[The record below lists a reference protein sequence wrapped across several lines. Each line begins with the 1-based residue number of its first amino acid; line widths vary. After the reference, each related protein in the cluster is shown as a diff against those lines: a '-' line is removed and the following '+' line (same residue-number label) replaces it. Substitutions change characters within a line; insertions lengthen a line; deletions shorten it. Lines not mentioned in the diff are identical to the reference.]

1 MNRILLTRINKRLNR
16 SWMRCISIFVMSI
29 SISSSLFGE
38 VKRPNIVLVMADD
51 QGWGQVGYNGHP
63 LLKTPNL
70 DVMSESGIRF
80 NRFYAAGPVCSPTR
94 ASVLTGR
101 THNRTGVPTHGKRLC
116 LQEKT
121 LPHALN
127 KAGYTTALF
136 GKWHLNGV
144 RGAGIPI
151 LSDDKN
157 HPGHYGFDVWLGV
170 TNYFDMDP
178 LMSRNGKFEYFKG
191 DSSEVIVA
199 ESLKFMKKQKGSP
212 FFAVIWYGSPHSPFH
227 ARDEDRKGFPS
238 GKHGDQLGEIVA
250 IDRSIGTL
258 RQGLRDLGIEKD
270 TLIWYTSDNGGLST
284 DPNACGYLR
293 GHKGS
298 VFEGGIRVPGIVEW
312 PGRIKPMITDL
323 PASTMDIMPTI
334 VDLLDLPE
342 DSMMSVRDG
351 ESILALFNGDIPK
364 RNYPIP
370 FVFLKNAA
378 LIDGNYKLLSTS
390 KTKNDSWQLYDLS
403 NDPGE
408 TKDISEKFPECF
420 EKMKAEAKAL
430 LHSVE
435 ASALG
440 KDYPEGKVLQPQ
452 RSAFWRDMEEYKPH
466 FETFARLK
474 PGFVVSNKKIKEK
487 KNNVNK

>member
-1 MNRILLTRINKRLNR
+1 MWTGSMQTLISKTSVIPAGLILFLCTSAALQAEE
-16 SWMRCISIFVMSI
+16 M
-29 SISSSLFGE
+29 
-38 VKRPNIVLVMADD
+38 PNIVLVMADD

-70 DVMSESGIRF
+70 DAMAAAGIRF
-80 NRFYAAGPVCSPTR
+80 DRFYAAGPVCSPTR

-121 LPHALN
+121 LPQALK
-127 KAGYTTALF
+127 KAGYTTAHF

-144 RGAGIPI
+144 RGNGIPI
-151 LSDDKN
+151 LGDDLN
-157 HPGHYGFDVWLGV
+157 HPGHYGFDVWLSV

-178 LMSRNGKFEYFKG
+178 LMSRKGKFEYFEG

-199 ESLKFMKKQKGSP
+199 EALKFMKKQKDSP
-212 FFAVIWYGSPHSPFH
+212 FFAVIWYGSPHAPFH
-227 ARDEDRKGFPS
+227 ARDEDRKGFPE

-258 RQGLRDLGIEKD
+258 RQGLRELGIEED
-270 TLIWYTSDNGGLST
+270 TLVWYTSDNGGLT
-284 DPNACGYLR
+284 IDPDSCGPLR

-298 VFEGGIRVPGIVEW
+298 VFEGGIRVPGIIEW

-334 VDLLDLPE
+334 VDLLELPE

-351 ESILALFNGDIPK
+351 ESILALFDEGTPK
-364 RNYPIP
+364 RNRPIP
-370 FVFLKNAA
+370 FVFLRNMA
-378 LIDGNYKLLSTS
+378 LIDGNYKLLSTN
-390 KTKNDSWQLYDLS
+390 KTQNDSWQLYDLGK
-403 NDPGE
+403 DPSE
-408 TKDISEKFPECF
+408 VKDVSQELPERF
-420 EKMKAEAKAL
+420 AKMKAEAKAVMR
-430 LHSVE
+430 SVE
-435 ASALG
+435 ASAEG
-440 KDYPEGKVLQPQ
+440 KDYPEGQVIQPE
-452 RSAFWRDMEEYKPH
+452 RSAFWRDMEEYKPY

-474 PGFVVSNKKIKEK
+474 PGFVVPATRNKERKGRK
-487 KNNVNK
+487 